1 MNRNTSWKKVRAE
14 CPGSACGDVG
24 HMTAD
29 ELKERAATDEV
40 DLCCPMC
47 GMIHL
52 SSEEIEEQ
60 EERKICESP
69 RYQEIQNQ
77 VKGTMD

>member
-1 MNRNTSWKKVRAE
+1 MKNPLWKKVRAE

-40 DLCCPMC
+40 DLCCPVC
-47 GMIHL
+47 GLIHL
-52 SSEEIEEQ
+52 SIEEIEEQ
-60 EERKICESP
+60 KEKKISESP
-69 RYQEIQNQ
+69 RYREIQNQ
-77 VKGTMD
+77 VQGTTK